1 MTPTPTNFHKVT
13 IMPLIYVTSPIHP
26 DVIKALCSI
35 GEVRLGY
42 GDDAVSYADIQH
54 QVDAVFLRGGHMCA
68 AMIAASPKLR
78 IVARHGAGYDNVDYK
93 AAAERGVW
101 VTNTPG
107 ANRRSVVEH
116 VFALLLGISRKI
128 QLATDQTRNNIW
140 AADRLSLTG
149 IELEG
154 RTLGLIGFGDIGRHV
169 APVAEAF
176 GMKVL
181 ATDPA
186 YDSSVDKRLVDL
198 DTLLAQADVISLH
211 VPLQPSTEH
220 LIGGAEIA
228 KMKTGAILINTSRG
242 GVIDEAA
249 VADALRSGKLAGA
262 GVDVLAAENI
272 DMLDPFSR
280 NTFAIADLPNLLVTP
295 HVAGQTNESLLRVGM
310 SAVEAIDAVLRG
322 EAPLHPVN
330 SPVSKSFN

>member
-1 MTPTPTNFHKVT
+1 MS
-13 IMPLIYVTSPIHP
+13 LIYVTSPIHP
-26 DVIKALCSI
+26 DVLKALSLV
-35 GEVRLGY
+35 GDVRLGY
-42 GDDAVSYADIQH
+42 GPGSVCYAEIQN
-54 QVDAVFLRGGHMCA
+54 QVDAVFLRGGHISA
-68 AMIAASPKLR
+68 QMIAASSKLR
-78 IVARHGAGYDNVDYK
+78 IIARHGAGYDNVDYK

-107 ANRRSVVEH
+107 ENRRSVVEH
-116 VFALLLGISRKI
+116 VFALLLGLSRKI
-128 QLATDQTRNNIW
+128 QLATDQTRNEIW

-186 YDSSVDKRLVDL
+186 YDSSFDKRLVDL
-198 DTLLAQADVISLH
+198 DTLLAQSDVVSLH
-211 VPLQPSTEH
+211 VPLQPGTEN
-220 LIGGAEIA
+220 LIGAAELN

-242 GVIDEAA
+242 GVIDESA
-249 VADALRSGKLAGA
+249 VADALLSGKLAGA
-262 GVDVLAAENI
+262 GVDVLAAENT
-272 DMLDPFSR
+272 DMITPFSC
-280 NTFAIADLPNLLVTP
+280 NTFPISELPNLLVTP

-310 SAVEAIDAVLRG
+310 SAVEAISAVMRG
-322 EAPLHPVN
+322 ESPLHPVN
-330 SPVSKSFN
+330 NPVSKTFN

>member
-1 MTPTPTNFHKVT
+1 MS
-13 IMPLIYVTSPIHP
+13 LIYVTSPIHP
-26 DVIKALCSI
+26 EVLQALSSV

-42 GDDAVSYADIQH
+42 GPNAAPYSEIQNE
-54 QVDAVFLRGGHMCA
+54 VDAVFLRGGHISA
-68 AMIAASPKLR
+68 EMIAASPKLR

-93 AAAERGVW
+93 AAAELGVW

-116 VFALLLGISRKI
+116 VFALLLGISRKV

-140 AADRLSLTG
+140 AQDRLSLTG

-186 YDSSVDKRLVDL
+186 YDTSFDKRLVDL
-198 DTLLAQADVISLH
+198 DTLLTQADVVSLH
-211 VPLQPSTEH
+211 VPLQEGTEN
-220 LIGGAEIA
+220 LISRAEIE

-249 VADALRSGKLAGA
+249 VADALRSGKLGGA
-262 GVDVLAAENI
+262 GIDVLAAENT
-272 DMLDPFSR
+272 DMITPFSY
-280 NTFAIADLPNLLVTP
+280 NTFPVADLPNLLVTP

-310 SAVEAIDAVLRG
+310 SAVKAISAVLRG
-322 EAPLHPVN
+322 APPLHPVN
-330 SPVSKSFN
+330 NPVPKTFN

>member
-1 MTPTPTNFHKVT
+1 MS
-13 IMPLIYVTSPIHP
+13 LIYVTSPIHP
-26 DVIKALCSI
+26 DVLDALSKI

-42 GDDAVSYADIQH
+42 GPNGVTYSEIQK
-54 QVDAVFLRGGHMCA
+54 QVDAVFLRGGHISA
-68 AMIAASPKLR
+68 DMIAAAPKLR
-78 IVARHGAGYDNVDYK
+78 IVARHGAGYDNVDYE
-93 AAAERGVW
+93 AAADLGVW

-116 VFALLLGISRKI
+116 VFALLLGISRKV

-186 YDSSVDKRLVDL
+186 YAENFDKRLVDL
-198 DTLLAQADVISLH
+198 DTLLAQADVVSLH
-211 VPLQPSTEH
+211 VPLQKGTEN
-220 LIGGAEIA
+220 LIGRTEIE

-249 VADALRSGKLAGA
+249 VAAALRSGKLGGA
-262 GVDVLAAENI
+262 GIDVLAAENT
-272 DMLDPFSR
+272 DMITPFSC
-280 NTFAIADLPNLLVTP
+280 NTFPIADLPNLLVTP

-310 SAVEAIDAVLRG
+310 SAVEAIAAVLRG

-330 SPVSKSFN
+330 KPVVKVFS

>member
-1 MTPTPTNFHKVT
+1 M
-13 IMPLIYVTSPIHP
+13 MPLIYVTSPIHP
-26 DVIKALCSI
+26 DVLQALSST

-42 GDDAVSYADIQH
+42 GPNAVAYTDIQQ
-54 QVDAVFLRGGHMCA
+54 QVDAVFLRGGHISA
-68 AMIAASPKLR
+68 QMIAASPKLR
-78 IVARHGAGYDNVDYK
+78 IVARHGAGYDNVDHQ

-116 VFALLLGISRKI
+116 VFALLLGVSRKL
-128 QLATDQTRNNIW
+128 QLATDQTRDSVW

-154 RTLGLIGFGDIGRHV
+154 RTLGLIGFGDIGQHV

-176 GMKVL
+176 GMNVL

-186 YDSSVDKRLVDL
+186 YDASFDARLVDL
-198 DTLLAQADVISLH
+198 DTLLAKADVVSLH
-211 VPLQPSTEH
+211 VPLQSSTRN
-220 LIGGAEIA
+220 LIGRPEIA
-228 KMKTGAILINTSRG
+228 KMKAGAILINTSRG

-249 VADALRSGKLAGA
+249 VADALRSGQLGGA
-262 GVDVLAAENI
+262 GIDVLAAENA
-272 DMLDPFSR
+272 DMINPFSC
-280 NTFAIADLPNLLVTP
+280 NTFPVSDLPNLLVTP

-310 SAVEAIDAVLRG
+310 SAVDAIRAVLRG
-322 EAPLHPVN
+322 EPPLHPVN
-330 SPVSKSFN
+330 EPVSRAFD

>member
-1 MTPTPTNFHKVT
+1 
-13 IMPLIYVTSPIHP
+13 MPLIYVTSPIHEK
-26 DVIKALCSI
+26 VLQQLANV

-42 GDDAVSYADIQH
+42 GPNAVPYAEIQNH
-54 QVDAVFLRGGHMCA
+54 VDAVFLRGGHINA
-68 AMIAASPKLR
+68 EMIAASPRLR
-78 IVARHGAGYDNVDYK
+78 IVARHGAGFDNVDYK
-93 AAAERGVW
+93 AAAELGVW

-107 ANRRSVVEH
+107 ENRRSVVEH

-128 QLATDQTRNNIW
+128 QLASDQTRKGIW

-186 YDSSVDKRLVDL
+186 YDASVDSRLVDL
-198 DTLLAQADVISLH
+198 DTLLANSDVVSLH
-211 VPLQPSTEH
+211 VPLQPGTH
-220 LIGGAEIA
+220 NLIGGAQIE
-228 KMKTGAILINTSRG
+228 KMKNGAILINTSRG
-242 GVIDEAA
+242 GVIDESA
-249 VADALRSGKLAGA
+249 VAEALRSGKLGGA
-262 GVDVLAAENI
+262 GVDVLAAENT
-272 DMLDPFSR
+272 DMITPFSC
-280 NTFAIADLPNLLVTP
+280 NTFPIAELPNLVVTP

-310 SAVEAIDAVLRG
+310 SAVEAIAAVLRG
-322 EAPLHPVN
+322 EAPNHPVN
-330 SPVSKSFN
+330 TPVSKSFHQEHF

>member
-1 MTPTPTNFHKVT
+1 
-13 IMPLIYVTSPIHP
+13 MPLIYVTSPIHP
-26 DVIKALCSI
+26 DVLKALSNV
-35 GEVRLGY
+35 GDVRLGY
-42 GDDAVSYADIQH
+42 GPDAVSYADVQS
-54 QVDAVFLRGGHMCA
+54 QVDAVFLRAGHVSA
-68 AMIAASPKLR
+68 AMMAAAPNLR

-93 AAAERGVW
+93 AAEELGVW

-107 ANRRSVVEH
+107 ENRRSVVEH
-116 VFALLLGISRKI
+116 VFALLLGLCRKI
-128 QLATDQTRNNIW
+128 QLATDQTRQGIW

-176 GMKVL
+176 GMQVL

-186 YDSSVDKRLVDL
+186 YDSHDDKRLVSL
-198 DTLLAQADVISLH
+198 DTLLAEADVVSLH
-211 VPLQPSTEH
+211 VPLQDGTRN
-220 LIGGAEIA
+220 LIGRPEIE

-249 VADALRSGKLAGA
+249 VADALRSGKLGGA
-262 GVDVLAAENI
+262 GVDVLAAENT
-272 DMLDPFSR
+272 DMITPFSC
-280 NTFAIADLPNLLVTP
+280 NTFPVAELPNLLVTP

-310 SAVEAIDAVLRG
+310 SAAQAIAAVLRG
-322 EAPLHPVN
+322 DTPWHPVN
-330 SPVSKSFN
+330 TPLPRAFNS

>member
-1 MTPTPTNFHKVT
+1 
-13 IMPLIYVTSPIHP
+13 MPLIYVTSPIHP
-26 DVIKALCSI
+26 DVLKELATV

-42 GDDAVSYADIQH
+42 GPNTVPYAEIQN
-54 QVDAVFLRGGHMCA
+54 QVDAVFLRGGHISA
-68 AMIAASPKLR
+68 EMIAASPKLR
-78 IVARHGAGYDNVDYK
+78 IVARHGAGYDNVDHE
-93 AAAERGVW
+93 AAAQLGVW

-116 VFALLLGISRKI
+116 VFALLLGIARKI
-128 QLATDQTRNNIW
+128 QLTTDQTRNDIW

-186 YDSSVDKRLVDL
+186 YDSSFDKRLVDL
-198 DTLLAQADVISLH
+198 DTLLANADVVSLH
-211 VPLQPSTEH
+211 VPLHEGTQN
-220 LIGGAEIA
+220 LIGGKQIE

-242 GVIDEAA
+242 GVIDEDA
-249 VADALRSGKLAGA
+249 VAQALRSGKLGGA
-262 GVDVLAAENI
+262 GVDVLNAENT
-272 DMLDPFSR
+272 DMITPFSC
-280 NTFAIADLPNLLVTP
+280 NTFPIAELPNLLVTP
-295 HVAGQTNESLLRVGM
+295 HIAGQTNESLLRVGL
-310 SAVEAIDAVLRG
+310 SAVAAIAAVLRG
-322 EAPLHPVN
+322 DTPDHPVN
-330 SPVSKSFN
+330 KPVSRSFN

>member
-1 MTPTPTNFHKVT
+1 M
-13 IMPLIYVTSPIHP
+13 
-26 DVIKALCSI
+26 
-35 GEVRLGY
+35 
-42 GDDAVSYADIQH
+42 
-54 QVDAVFLRGGHMCA
+54 
-68 AMIAASPKLR
+68 
-78 IVARHGAGYDNVDYK
+78 
-93 AAAERGVW
+93 
-101 VTNTPG
+101 
-107 ANRRSVVEH
+107 EH

-186 YDSSVDKRLVDL
+186 YDSSFDKRLVDL
-198 DTLLAQADVISLH
+198 DTLLAQADVVSLH
-211 VPLQPSTEH
+211 VPLQAGTEN
-220 LIGGAEIA
+220 LIGGTEIE

-249 VADALRSGKLAGA
+249 VAEALRSGKLGGA
-262 GVDVLAAENI
+262 GVDVLAAENT
-272 DMLDPFSR
+272 DMITPFSC
-280 NTFAIADLPNLLVTP
+280 NTFPVSDLPNLLVTP

-310 SAVEAIDAVLRG
+310 SAVEAISAVLRG
-322 EAPLHPVN
+322 DAPLHPVN
-330 SPVSKSFN
+330 KPVFKTFK

>member
-1 MTPTPTNFHKVT
+1 MMPTPTNFREMT

-26 DVIKALCSI
+26 DVLQALSAA
-35 GEVRLGY
+35 GEVQLGY
-42 GDDAVSYADIQH
+42 GPDAVSYADIQQH
-54 QVDAVFLRGGHMCA
+54 VDAVFLRGGHMSGP
-68 AMIAASPKLR
+68 MIAASPKLR

-93 AAAERGVW
+93 AAAELGVW

-128 QLATDQTRNNIW
+128 RLATDQTRNSVW

-154 RTLGLIGFGDIGRHV
+154 RTLGLIGFGDIGQHV

-186 YDSSVDKRLVDL
+186 YDARFDKRVVDL
-198 DTLLAQADVISLH
+198 DTLLAQADVVSLH
-211 VPLQPSTEH
+211 VPLQSDTRN
-220 LIGGAEIA
+220 LIGRSEIE
-228 KMKTGAILINTSRG
+228 KMKVGAILINTSRG

-249 VADALRSGKLAGA
+249 VADALRSGKLAGV
-262 GVDVLAAENI
+262 GIDVLDAENI
-272 DMLDPFSR
+272 DMINPFSC
-280 NTFAIADLPNLLVTP
+280 NTFPVSDLPNLLVTP

-310 SAVEAIDAVLRG
+310 SAVDAICAVLQG
-322 EAPLHPVN
+322 QSPLHPVN
-330 SPVSKSFN
+330 EPVFRTFD